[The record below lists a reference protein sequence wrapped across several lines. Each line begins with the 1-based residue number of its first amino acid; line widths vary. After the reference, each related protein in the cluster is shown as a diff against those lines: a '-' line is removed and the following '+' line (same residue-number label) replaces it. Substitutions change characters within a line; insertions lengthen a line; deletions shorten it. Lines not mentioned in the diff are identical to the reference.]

1 MKIDMTF
8 KVTLRCK
15 VYEGNTYSSSA
26 QDGPKEDIVIAFNES
41 QASNVCFRNAP
52 LKSIV
57 DGYRLTIVNDTYGR
71 FETIILNKDNR
82 TYIVLNP
89 NQVIT
94 DLIEGLMRVNHLTRY
109 ANMLEFD
116 FETALY
122 KDDDDVEDEF

>member
-1 MKIDMTF
+1 MKINMTF
-8 KVTLRCK
+8 NVTLRCR
-15 VYEGNTYSSSA
+15 VFEGNTYDSLDTNA
-26 QDGPKEDIVIAFNES
+26 PKEDIIVTFNES
-41 QASNVCFRNAP
+41 QASNICFRNGT

-57 DGYRLTIVNDTYGR
+57 DGYRLSIINDTYGR

-89 NQVIT
+89 NQVIN

-116 FETALY
+116 FETALNAN
-122 KDDDDVEDEF
+122 DDDVEDEF